1 MNSAVYP
8 LIMPVQFGVELRA
21 ARKVMGV
28 SQTNLARHLG
38 LSQSRVSYLELNPQ
52 DLSVS
57 QLLVWCSVVG
67 LELQVGVRKDGGLP
81 LGGPSSA
88 AKDGNGAEQP
98 VPGVEW

>member
-28 SQTNLARHLG
+28 SQTDLARHLG

-67 LELQVGVRKDGGLP
+67 LELHIGVRKDGGLSESAS
-81 LGGPSSA
+81 SSA
-88 AKDGNGAEQP
+88 AIDRNGAEQP
-98 VPGVEW
+98 MPEVDW